1 MFVVV
6 IDGFLSKCAEQK
18 EFSRGIPSG
27 REIREKRN
35 AEVDCL

>member
-1 MFVVV
+1 MFAAV
-6 IDGFLSKCAEQK
+6 IDGFLSKCAEQ
-18 EFSRGIPSG
+18 EEYARGIPAG